1 VGSHQI
7 RVISGIGSTRGYNGC
22 VYRIDDVL
30 VCNVIKGCCRL
41 VFIGTY
47 QGVEGGAISEQRQ
60 YSCSECFDGTA
71 VTGDGMM

>member
-1 VGSHQI
+1 M
-7 RVISGIGSTRGYNGC
+7 
-22 VYRIDDVL
+22 YRIDDVL